1 MLTINLNFMSNFFI
15 KLPNDTGQEEILN
28 LQNITLIE
36 KRDSSVSGGDPLFG
50 ETQQHY
56 CIYFRDF
63 NENPFIYRTKNKKIR
78 DDFFE
83 AILEKLSLNNNI
95 ENTEKEILNSYSS
108 VNKILNKAFLN
119 YKKRLK
125 D

>member
-1 MLTINLNFMSNFFI
+1 MSNLFI
-15 KLPNDTGQEEILN
+15 KFPSDARLETIVN
-28 LQNITLIE
+28 LQSIKFIE
-36 KRDSSVSGGDPLFG
+36 KNDSFEYLDPHSTKTTIEIYCVYFHVS
-50 ETQQHY
+50 EEN
-56 CIYFRDF
+56 YFS
-63 NENPFIYRTKNKKIR
+63 YRTRDKKTR

-83 AILEKLSLNNNI
+83 AILQKLSLINNI
-95 ENTEKEILNSYSS
+95 KNTEEEILNSYSQ